1 MTTTWTPFCGTIG
14 QKYFID
20 CPPNTRV
27 PGCHGAPTG
36 RGDPPPMIRLLRR
49 SRSTMLAAG
58 NGPDTPQFRRTDN
71 EYVLVRIDIAGSIK
85 DVWIGEVLELH
96 GLTTGFKYAM

>member
-1 MTTTWTPFCGTIG
+1 MKTLSTAPRIHVSRDVT
-14 QKYFID
+14 
-20 CPPNTRV
+20 V
-27 PGCHGAPTG
+27 PQPGEVV
-36 RGDPPPMIRLLRR
+36 DPPPMIRLLRR
-49 SRSTMLAAG
+49 SRSTMSAAG